1 MDELLHLNLLEE
13 MEEAEIDVEDFQ
25 MIERPVGDPFAQ
37 LSNSVFLRIFRMS
50 KELCQFLINSL
61 EPYMTPSVRSTDL
74 DIPLKVLVALRF
86 FASGSYQ
93 MDVRFFEQYNIPG
106 IVGCIDCTHVA
117 IFPPKIEDLEYPEH
131 LYVNRKGYH
140 SIDVQLVCDNALKI
154 MNVNARYPG
163 STNDAFIWNNSNL
176 QILLRHLHMA
186 GYKDY
191 YLLEPGF
198 LHRWMKNQYPTPQN
212 IGIIQHTRA
221 RGALLNAVLKM
232 RFRCLLKHRVLHYAP
247 QMACKI
253 IIAVLSFHNLCIENR
268 MPEIE
273 EENNDFDFGMLQN
286 ERNIVNDR
294 IERIQHGTDEEIEE
308 EGNKDEEECKKAGK
322 KDKNYENSD

>member
-13 MEEAEIDVEDFQ
+13 MEEAEMDVEDFQ

-37 LSNSVFLRIFRMS
+37 LSNSMFLRIFRMS

-61 EPYMTPSVRSTDL
+61 KPYVTPSVRSTDL

-93 MDVRFFEQYNIPG
+93 MDVGSNYFLSVSQASVSRCIREVTEALNHPDIFNTWVKFPNNFEELNAVRRRFFEQYNIPG

-117 IFPPKIEDLEYPEH
+117 SFPPKIEDLEYPEY

-140 SIDVQLVCDNALKI
+140 SINVQLVCDNALKI

-191 YLLEPGF
+191 YLLGDSGYPLRTWLFTLLEEEPVPNSPEYRYNTA
-198 LHRWMKNQYPTPQN
+198 HKSTRS
-212 IGIIQHTRA
+212 IIERCN
-221 RGALLNAVLKM
+221 GVLKM
-232 RFRCLLKHRVLHYAP
+232 RFRCLLKHRWLAKSL
-247 QMACKI
+247 ML
-253 IIAVLSFHNLCIENR
+253 VLSFI
-268 MPEIE
+268 IY
-273 EENNDFDFGMLQN
+273 
-286 ERNIVNDR
+286 V
-294 IERIQHGTDEEIEE
+294 
-308 EGNKDEEECKKAGK
+308 
-322 KDKNYENSD
+322 

>member
-13 MEEAEIDVEDFQ
+13 IEEAEIDVEDFQ

-37 LSNSVFLRIFRMS
+37 LSNSMFLRIFKMS

-74 DIPLKVLVALRF
+74 DIPLKLA
-86 FASGSYQ
+86 
-93 MDVRFFEQYNIPG
+93 DVFERFFEQYNIPG

-117 IFPPKIEDLEYPEH
+117 IFPPKIEDMEYPEH

-140 SIDVQLVCDNALKI
+140 SINVQLVCDNALKI

-191 YLLEPGF
+191 YLLGDSG
-198 LHRWMKNQYPTPQN
+198 YPLRTWLFTP
-212 IGIIQHTRA
+212 
-221 RGALLNAVLKM
+221 L
-232 RFRCLLKHRVLHYAP
+232 
-247 QMACKI
+247 
-253 IIAVLSFHNLCIENR
+253 
-268 MPEIE
+268 E
-273 EENNDFDFGMLQN
+273 EEP
-286 ERNIVNDR
+286 VP
-294 IERIQHGTDEEIEE
+294 
-308 EGNKDEEECKKAGK
+308 
-322 KDKNYENSD
+322 NSPEYRYNTAQEHKEHY